1 MEASVLEE
9 MIVRVVSDP
18 ETRPQLLAALLDS
31 RIAVPLDRG
40 LENGALPADFKPL
53 TLNAQQGF
61 PVLAVFTTREKA
73 APWIEQQPAFQH
85 VLVTGFDWAV
95 RITRPPFGIAINPG
109 YKYSFALSPTEVE
122 ALAETLRNAS

>member
-1 MEASVLEE
+1 MEASMLEE
-9 MIVRVVSDP
+9 MIVRVVSEP

-40 LENGALPADFKPL
+40 LENGALPAGFKPL

-73 APWIEQQPAFQH
+73 AA
-85 VLVTGFDWAV
+85 
-95 RITRPPFGIAINPG
+95 
-109 YKYSFALSPTEVE
+109 
-122 ALAETLRNAS
+122 